1 MTSMRRR
8 YYPRGNAAY
17 YPRGN
22 TYGTVDTYGTVG
34 THGIPIYGT
43 VP

>member
-1 MTSMRRR
+1 MTSMRR

-22 TYGTVDTYGTVG
+22 TYGTVDTYGT
-34 THGIPIYGT
+34 HGIPIYGT

>member
-1 MTSMRRR
+1 MTSMRR

-22 TYGTVDTYGTVG
+22 TYGTVDTYGTYG